1 MKESTA
7 KSTPERVIAFS
18 DGVFAII
25 ITIMILELKRP
36 AAPTFDAL
44 FAEWPTW
51 VSYIVSY
58 AFIAI
63 VWIQHH
69 FLLRYAT
76 VATLRLMWTNF
87 AHLFSASLVPFLT
100 DWMADTRMASVPV
113 MCYAFAFLLVN
124 ITYLSLIWQTISTRK
139 KMGLDTD
146 EHKLFHLRSVITLA
160 LFFSAMI
167 VAFWYPFVGFA
178 LICLCLLLYLR
189 PDTPGMRS
197 NK

>member
-36 AAPTFDAL
+36 AAPTFEAL

-100 DWMADTRMASVPV
+100 DWMADTRMAAVPV

-124 ITYLSLIWQTISTRK
+124 ITYLSLAWQTVRARK
-139 KMGLDTD
+139 KMELEDHG
-146 EHKLFHLRSVITLA
+146 HRLFHLRSVGTLV
-160 LFFSAMI
+160 FFFAAMI
-167 VAFWYPFVGFA
+167 VAFWYPYIGFG
-178 LICLCLLLYLR
+178 LICLSLLLYLR
-189 PDTPGMRS
+189 PDTPGMRN

>member
-1 MKESTA
+1 MKENTA

-36 AAPTFDAL
+36 AAPTFEAL

-100 DWMADTRMASVPV
+100 DWMADTRMAAVPV

-139 KMGLDTD
+139 KMGLDTG
-146 EHKLFHLRSVITLA
+146 EHKLFHVRSVLTLA
-160 LFFSAMI
+160 LFFSAMV
-167 VAFWYPFVGFA
+167 VAFWHPYAGFG
-178 LICLCLLLYLR
+178 LVCLCLLLYLR
-189 PDTPGMRS
+189 PDTPGMHT

>member
-1 MKESTA
+1 MKENTH

-36 AAPTFDAL
+36 AAPTFAAL

-58 AFIAI
+58 VFIAI

-69 FLLRYAT
+69 FLMRHAA

-87 AHLFSASLVPFLT
+87 AHLFSTSLIPFLT
-100 DWMADTRMASVPV
+100 DWMADTRLAPVPV
-113 MCYAFAFLLVN
+113 MCYAFAFLMVN
-124 ITYLSLIWQTISTRK
+124 VTYLALIWQTISAHK
-139 KMGLDTD
+139 KMGLADNG
-146 EHKLFHLRSVITLA
+146 HRLFHLRSISTLVIFL
-160 LFFSAMI
+160 SAMI
-167 VAFWYPFVGFA
+167 VAFWYPYVGFG
-178 LICLCLLLYLR
+178 LICLSLLFYLR
-189 PDTPGMRS
+189 PDTSGMRI

>member
-1 MKESTA
+1 MKENRY

-25 ITIMILELKRP
+25 ITIMTLELKRP
-36 AAPTFDAL
+36 SAPTFTAL

-58 AFIAI
+58 IFIAI
-63 VWIQHH
+63 VWLNHH
-69 FLLRYAT
+69 FLLRYAA

-100 DWMADTRMASVPV
+100 DWMADTRMAPVPV
-113 MCYAFAFLLVN
+113 VLYAFAFLMVN
-124 ITYLSLIWQTISTRK
+124 ITYLSLIWQTVSARK
-139 KMGLDTD
+139 KMGLGDD
-146 EHKLFHLRSVITLA
+146 GHKLFHLRSVITLV
-160 LFFSAMI
+160 LFTSAMV
-167 VAFWYPFVGFA
+167 VAFWYPYIGFA

-189 PDTPGMRS
+189 PDTPGMHI